1 MLSEKTAM
9 KIVPTLVFFVISY
22 TAADWAS
29 AQTQPLQGG
38 IKSDNEIK
46 PSLTVLTGE
55 SKKDISLKP
64 PLQGSLDH
72 NYLQS
77 STSVIQISGNKYLN
91 GGPVLQ
97 SGTNQSFLN
106 IQVPSTSYGPI
117 RTYGSGMIAPIV
129 TSHQEASTQ
138 TVNVP
143 GQASYSPARPGGI
156 TDYGGN
162 QISSPKPSPTLA
174 VSSVSGVTTYV
185 PGFEVKTVTR
195 PSNLM
200 TAYHCIH
207 GNLPFLCPGHHIIEP
222 GYKADYN
229 TYTPEQ
235 IRGFDSKNGTPT
247 TVVEQN
253 QGKTSP
259 TSKAY
264 SSREGIVTWAPGYE
278 VTVTVPHTVNDSL
291 GGKWTTNMTALGATA
306 KGGNF
311 RLPVDT
317 NPVFVNMQRVPEEE
331 TATTL
336 MLPALEK
343 ASVAVSPN
351 WGQWYKDVAKA
362 IYSRWQYADVGI
374 GTAIVQVKVNQV
386 HELQAQVVDF
396 RAAPDVARNVKVE
409 TQFREAALK
418 AANSVKYYDIP
429 GFPSGTTQKE
439 VTFNIELNR
448 GADEPVGFRVVKG
461 DEADNTASGTS
472 KPTQSEGN
480 KKVSDWEL

>member
-1 MLSEKTAM
+1 M
-9 KIVPTLVFFVISY
+9 KIVPILVFFVISY
-22 TAADWAS
+22 TLADWGS
-29 AQTQPLQGG
+29 AQAEPLQGG

-55 SKKDISLKP
+55 SKKDVSLKP

-91 GGPVLQ
+91 GGPTLQ

-117 RTYGSGMIAPIV
+117 RTYGSGVIAPIV
-129 TSHQEASTQ
+129 TSHQETSTQ
-138 TVNVP
+138 TYRVP
-143 GQASYSPARPGGI
+143 EQVSTPGRSGAV
-156 TDYGGN
+156 TDYG
-162 QISSPKPSPTLA
+162 SPKPSPTLA

-200 TAYHCIH
+200 TVYHCIH

-222 GYKADYN
+222 GYKAEYN
-229 TYTPEQ
+229 QYSPDQ

-253 QGKTSP
+253 KVKP
-259 TSKAY
+259 Y

-343 ASVAVSPN
+343 AAVAVSPN

-374 GTAIVQVKVNQV
+374 GTAVVQVKVNQV
-386 HELQAQVVDF
+386 HDLQAQVVDF
-396 RAAPDVARNVKVE
+396 RAAPDVARNVKIE

-429 GFPSGTTQKE
+429 GFPAGSNQKE
-439 VTFNIELNR
+439 VTFNIELKR
-448 GADEPVGFRVVKG
+448 AADGPGGFRVVKG
-461 DEADNTASGTS
+461 DEEESNTTS
-472 KPTQSEGN
+472 SISTPRQGEGV